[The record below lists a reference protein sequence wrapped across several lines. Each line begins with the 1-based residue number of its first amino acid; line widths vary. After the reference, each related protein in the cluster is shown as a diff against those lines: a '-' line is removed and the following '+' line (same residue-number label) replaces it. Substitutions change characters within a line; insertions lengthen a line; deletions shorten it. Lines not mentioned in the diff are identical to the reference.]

1 MVPAQTN
8 PSASSTLQL
17 SGWEGLVR
25 QSWSDQRW
33 AVEMWR
39 LLALVLVPTRMT
51 CPTHKPQAVARTILW
66 AQRQIK
72 PALRGAAP
80 DTLILMF
87 KAQLQVQVSVPP
99 HWTLKAPALLL
110 PQSWTL
116 PATLPTPEQPQP
128 TRSLLAD
135 KTVLTHPA
143 QLGPF

>member
-1 MVPAQTN
+1 MLAMVPAQTN

-99 HWTLKAPALLL
+99 HWTLKAPASASSPKLDT
-110 PQSWTL
+110 PSDPPNARTAPAHTQS
-116 PATLPTPEQPQP
+116 A
-128 TRSLLAD
+128 S
-135 KTVLTHPA
+135 
-143 QLGPF
+143 